1 MEELIIQYADIAE
14 FTGKNNKPVPKGTT
28 IVRFVK
34 FMSEHLDIMDL
45 DRNLI
50 GSYLVMDSCSI
61 HKLHPVFRKIENR
74 GYRVMYLLPYSIEI
88 NQLSSFGLLP
98 KEKKCYRLM
107 IEENLS
113 SRIAD
118 A

>member
-14 FTGKNNKPVPKGTT
+14 FTGKNNKPVPKGTI
-28 IVRFVK
+28 IVRFAK

-61 HKLHPVFRKIENR
+61 HKLHPVFRKIESR
-74 GYRVMYLLPYSIEI
+74 GYRVMHLLPYSVEANPIE
-88 NQLSSFGLLP
+88 
-98 KEKKCYRLM
+98 
-107 IEENLS
+107 
-113 SRIAD
+113 
-118 A
+118 